1 MLWRKKN
8 LSEAVAAL
16 TNELAEAAGSSD
28 VVATSVFFLADQP
41 HTKAIKARAKNHV
54 VLRGRWHGLQ
64 ARDCCDYCKFGKS
77 RARLAVF
84 ISDTILVMFNSPSL
98 G

>member
-28 VVATSVFFLADQP
+28 VATSVFFLADQP
-41 HTKAIKARAKNHV
+41 HTKAIKARAKKS
-54 VLRGRWHGLQ
+54 
-64 ARDCCDYCKFGKS
+64 CC
-77 RARLAVF
+77 
-84 ISDTILVMFNSPSL
+84 T
-98 G
+98 

>member
-28 VVATSVFFLADQP
+28 VATSVFFLADQP
-41 HTKAIKARAKNHV
+41 HTKAIEARAKQKHV
-54 VLRGRWHGLQ
+54 VLRKWTMMQ
-64 ARDCCDYCKFGKS
+64 AAMD
-77 RARLAVF
+77 L
-84 ISDTILVMFNSPSL
+84 
-98 G
+98 

>member
-28 VVATSVFFLADQP
+28 VATSVFFLADQP
-41 HTKAIKARAKNHV
+41 HKKAIKARAKKNMLSLEDAGTAYKLV
-54 VLRGRWHGLQ
+54 IAVTI
-64 ARDCCDYCKFGKS
+64 AS
-77 RARLAVF
+77 LANPVHAWLF
-84 ISDTILVMFNSPSL
+84 SSQIQS
-98 G
+98 